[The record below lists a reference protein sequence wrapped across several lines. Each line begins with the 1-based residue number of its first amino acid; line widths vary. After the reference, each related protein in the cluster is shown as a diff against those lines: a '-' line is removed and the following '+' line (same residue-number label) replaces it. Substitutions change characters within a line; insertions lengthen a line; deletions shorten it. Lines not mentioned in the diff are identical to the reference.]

1 MVLGGVGE
9 GKGWFLGW
17 DDVAPASRGC
27 FQLGPRSVVGHQESS
42 AGAAGQQGGGG
53 HLGKRGKRV
62 SGTWQWSKELMQLD
76 GGKTTH
82 TARHKKWDF
91 NISLYGMSIPK
102 NFVVL

>member
-1 MVLGGVGE
+1 
-9 GKGWFLGW
+9 
-17 DDVAPASRGC
+17 VAPASRGC

-76 GGKTTH
+76 GGEDDPHSQAQKV
-82 TARHKKWDF
+82 RLQYKFIWNEYSKELC
-91 NISLYGMSIPK
+91 S
-102 NFVVL
+102 FVSK